1 MMCGVE
7 VADRVPCV
15 ELHHRV
21 STDMATLDV
30 TVIKPH
36 ELKDYACFWQHL
48 PESRWSNFLLCGICI
63 SMQRSASPIN

>member
-36 ELKDYACFWQHL
+36 ELKDYACF
-48 PESRWSNFLLCGICI
+48 
-63 SMQRSASPIN
+63 